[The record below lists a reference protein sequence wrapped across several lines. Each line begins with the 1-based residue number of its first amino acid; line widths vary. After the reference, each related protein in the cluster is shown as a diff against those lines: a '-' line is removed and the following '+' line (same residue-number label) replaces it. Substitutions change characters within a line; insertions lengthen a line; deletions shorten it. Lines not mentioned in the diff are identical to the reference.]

1 MNEQGSIGGVVR
13 RYTIQL
19 FPSDAVVSRLRSFLP
34 VLPVVLLLIGF
45 STTILFGNVYTG
57 YFLNPVFSEHLTMA
71 MNLSLDNHFLGF
83 RYQSFDTEGNIDWDP
98 YNRFPPGG
106 YVLIKLIT
114 YPFKGDLSILVYV
127 AALFMV
133 ALFAG
138 AAVLAYLSICRLTS
152 NRWISLTAT
161 LMGFSS
167 IILLQYNTTIF
178 VDGGPS
184 LFGFALTFYGMV
196 IFIQEGRFKQLIIK
210 ACLALLLGWHVLAL
224 LFAFVLLGLA
234 KEVVIVRK
242 ARTLR
247 KLTIAV
253 VTSRYF
259 ILGVI
264 TFGFGLLILTH
275 NMANEYYALNI
286 RSNHRLDLSDLPSF
300 RSMLRRTQL
309 ASNYTPKDDTLLV
322 PFLELQLE
330 RIGLTVVPFIG
341 RMSVLESYL
350 TGLVVVI
357 TCGVGTFFIRSR
369 LLATTAVLAG
379 FCWAIP
385 MFHTSHRHNHE
396 SMYYVGISLFFITL
410 LLLLILELTANLDV
424 FRKSLMP
431 ISSIVSLFIFGLS
444 SYHMISV
451 PVDDELRFQE
461 LSEEFDTIREF
472 TKGKTLLVYSPED
485 LTEPSDSI
493 WVHEQAIQLLS
504 GNGNSII
511 FYDFDCDSSLNKVDF
526 IIQTRKENVPSLLTP
541 QNQVVFLYDRYA
553 YEEGI
558 DRLVEE
564 DRSVFRGGHRG
575 HFDVYLTGRKLIYV
589 GSNCDESLPLNV
601 PISLSIYPVDTEDIP
616 DPSQGH
622 ESISL
627 SFVDHFVMDA
637 KRHIMIFDLPDYD
650 VSSIST
656 GQYTDEGEIW
666 GGRFF
671 GPEHVVDA
679 DLIERV
685 GRAVTSREPIVHD
698 HFNIYLTDE
707 RTLIYVKE
715 SCSNGDISEDFFVH
729 IVPIDTKDLP
739 EHRRQYEFDNLDF
752 AFVDRGFKENL
763 RCAAVIE
770 LPDYDITR
778 IRTGQYT
785 DEGPIWQSDF
795 AVTDG

>member
-1 MNEQGSIGGVVR
+1 
-13 RYTIQL
+13 
-19 FPSDAVVSRLRSFLP
+19 
-34 VLPVVLLLIGF
+34 
-45 STTILFGNVYTG
+45 
-57 YFLNPVFSEHLTMA
+57 MA

-83 RYQSFDTEGNIDWDP
+83 RYQSFNTEGHIDWVP

-127 AALFMV
+127 AALSILVCFV
-133 ALFAG
+133 G
-138 AAVLAYLSICRLTS
+138 AAVLAYLSLCRLTS
-152 NRWISLTAT
+152 NRWISLTAV

-167 IILLQYNTTIF
+167 TILLQYNTTIF
-178 VDGGPS
+178 VEGGPS

-196 IFIQEGRFKQLIIK
+196 IFAQEGRFKQLVVK
-210 ACLALLLGWHVLAL
+210 ACFALLLGWHVLAL
-224 LFAFVLLGLA
+224 LVAFVLLGLA
-234 KEVVIVRK
+234 KEVILFNK
-242 ARTLR
+242 ARTFL
-247 KLTIAV
+247 KFAAAV

-259 ILGVI
+259 ILGVV
-264 TFGFGLLILTH
+264 TFGFGLLILAH

-286 RSNHRLDLSDLPSF
+286 RGDRQLALSDLPSF

-309 ASNYTPKDDTLLV
+309 ATNYTPKDDTLLI
-322 PFLELQLE
+322 PFLELQFE
-330 RIGLTVVPFIG
+330 RLGLTVVPYIG
-341 RMSVLESYL
+341 RSVLRSYW
-350 TGLVVVI
+350 TGLLVVTV
-357 TCGVGTFFIRSR
+357 CGMGAFLVRNR
-369 LLATTAVLAG
+369 LLATTAIFAG
-379 FCWAIP
+379 FCWSVP
-385 MFHTSHRHNHE
+385 MFHTSYRHNYE
-396 SMYYVGISLFFITL
+396 SMYYVGISLFFVTL
-410 LLLLILELTANLDV
+410 ILLIIRRLTANLDAG
-424 FRKSLMP
+424 RNLLMP
-431 ISSIVSLFIFGLS
+431 LGSIVSLFIFGLS
-444 SYHMISV
+444 SYHMLSV
-451 PVDDELRFQE
+451 GVHDKLRFHE

-526 IIQTRKENVPSLLTP
+526 IIQTKKENVPSLLTP

-553 YEEGI
+553 YEERI

-589 GSNCDESLPLNV
+589 GSNCDEFLPLNV

-622 ESISL
+622 ESILL

-656 GQYTDEGEIW
+656 GQYTDEGRIW

-715 SCSNGDISEDFFVH
+715 SCSDGDISEDFFVH
-729 IVPIDTKDLP
+729 IVPIDTRDLP

>member
-1 MNEQGSIGGVVR
+1 
-13 RYTIQL
+13 
-19 FPSDAVVSRLRSFLP
+19 
-34 VLPVVLLLIGF
+34 
-45 STTILFGNVYTG
+45 
-57 YFLNPVFSEHLTMA
+57 MA

-114 YPFKGDLSILVYV
+114 YPFRGDLSVLVYV
-127 AALFMV
+127 AALFMLT
-133 ALFAG
+133 LFAG

-167 IILLQYNTTIF
+167 TILLQYNTTIF

-224 LFAFVLLGLA
+224 LFAFVLLGFA
-234 KEVVIVRK
+234 KEVVIVHK

-247 KLTIAV
+247 KFTIAV

-259 ILGVI
+259 ILGAV

-286 RSNHRLDLSDLPSF
+286 RGNHRLDLSDLPSF

-350 TGLVVVI
+350 TGLIVVI

-369 LLATTAVLAG
+369 LLVATAVLAG

-396 SMYYVGISLFFITL
+396 AMYYVGTSLFFITL
-410 LLLLILELTANLDV
+410 LLLLIRKLTDNLDV
-424 FRKSLMP
+424 FRNLLMP

-461 LSEEFDTIREF
+461 LSEEFDIVREI
-472 TKGKTLLVYSPED
+472 TRGRNILAYIPD
-485 LTEPSDSI
+485 NLTDPSESI
-493 WVHEQAIQLLS
+493 WTHERAIQFLS
-504 GNGNSII
+504 GNSNSIL
-511 FYDFDCDSSLNKVDF
+511 FYNFDCDSSLNKSDF
-526 IIQTRKENVPSLLTP
+526 IIQTRLENAPGLLTSEH
-541 QNQVVFLYDRYA
+541 QVVFLYDRYV
-553 YEEGI
+553 YEGRI
-558 DRLVEE
+558 DKLVEE
-564 DRSVFRGGHRG
+564 GRPVIREGGG
-575 HFDVYLTGRKLIYV
+575 NSGSFDVYLTDRKLVYV
-589 GSNCDESLPLNV
+589 GSSCDESLSLSA
-601 PISLSIYPVDTEDIP
+601 PISLSIYPVDTRNIP
-616 DPSQGH
+616 DPGQDH
-622 ESISL
+622 ESSIL
-627 SFVDHFVMDA
+627 SFIDHFVMDSN
-637 KRHIMIFDLPDYD
+637 RHIMIFDLPGYD
-650 VSSIST
+650 VSSVST
-656 GQYTDEGEIW
+656 GQYTDKGRIW

-671 GPEHVVDA
+671 GLEHAVDV
-679 DLIERV
+679 DLIKRV
-685 GRAVTSREPIVHD
+685 DQVVASRAPIIYD
-698 HFNIYLTDE
+698 HFSIFTDE
-707 RTLIYVKE
+707 RTLIYVRE
-715 SCSNGDISEDFFVH
+715 SCSDADISDDFFIHV
-729 IVPIDTKDLP
+729 IPIDTKDLP
-739 EHRRQYEFDNLDF
+739 ENRRRYEFDNLDF
-752 AFVDRGFKENL
+752 VFFDRGFKENS

-770 LPDYDITR
+770 LPNYDIAR

-785 DEGPIWQSDF
+785 DEGPIWQRDF
-795 AVTDG
+795 AVTDMKSTVRG